1 MANLLIH
8 TKTEP
13 HTTSVCNPFFLKN
26 IKSQFRNRLGFIFSQ
41 NLNTTSLHS
50 NYFLYFAAKSKKP
63 MKKSIIAFV
72 TLALLASCSKK
83 ESTDGLHLTGNI
95 KGLKNGTL
103 YIQRIVDTTLVAIDS
118 IKIDG
123 NSSFESNIKLES
135 PEMLYLFLD
144 RGVTNS
150 LDNNVMFFAEPGNIN
165 IDTNLDN
172 FIYGAKITGSK
183 NQELYE
189 EYKKIN
195 SRFNDESLAMVESR
209 FKAVKRQ
216 DQKAIDSINIKQESN
231 IKRKYL
237 YATNFALNNK
247 DHEIAPYIALA
258 EIYDINV
265 KFLDTIQKSMTP
277 KVASSLYGK
286 KLTKYIADIK
296 KEQQK

>member
-1 MANLLIH
+1 
-8 TKTEP
+8 
-13 HTTSVCNPFFLKN
+13 
-26 IKSQFRNRLGFIFSQ
+26 
-41 NLNTTSLHS
+41 
-50 NYFLYFAAKSKKP
+50 

-83 ESTDGLHLTGNI
+83 ESTDSLHLTGNI

-103 YIQRIVDTTLVAIDS
+103 YIQRFVDTALVAIDS

-123 NSSFESNIKLES
+123 NSAFESDIKLES
-135 PEMLYLFLD
+135 PEVLYLYLD

-150 LDNNVMFFAEPGNIN
+150 LDNNILFFAEPGNIN

-195 SRFNDESLAMVESR
+195 SRFNDENLSLVESR
-209 FKAVKRQ
+209 FKATKRQ
-216 DQKAIDSINIKQESN
+216 DQKALDSINAKQESN

-247 DHEIAPYIALA
+247 DHEVAPYIALS

-277 KVASSLYGK
+277 KVAKSFYGK
-286 KLTKYIADIK
+286 KLTQYVADIK
-296 KEQQK
+296 KEEKK

>member
-1 MANLLIH
+1 
-8 TKTEP
+8 
-13 HTTSVCNPFFLKN
+13 
-26 IKSQFRNRLGFIFSQ
+26 
-41 NLNTTSLHS
+41 
-50 NYFLYFAAKSKKP
+50 

-72 TLALLASCSKK
+72 ALALLASCSKK
-83 ESTDGLHLTGNI
+83 ESTDNLHITGNI

-103 YIQRIVDTTLVAIDS
+103 YIQRIVDTSLVAIDS

-123 NSSFESNIKLES
+123 NSSFERDIKLES

-150 LDNNVMFFAEPGNIN
+150 MDNNILFFAEPGNIN

-172 FIYGAKITGSK
+172 FIYSAKITGSK
-183 NQELYE
+183 NQELYD
-189 EYKKIN
+189 EYRKIN
-195 SRFNDESLAMVESR
+195 SRFNEENLSMVESR
-209 FKAVKRQ
+209 FKAIKRQ
-216 DQKAIDSINIKQESN
+216 DQKALDSITAKQESN

-277 KVASSLYGK
+277 KVANSLYGK
-286 KLTKYIADIK
+286 KLTKYVADIK